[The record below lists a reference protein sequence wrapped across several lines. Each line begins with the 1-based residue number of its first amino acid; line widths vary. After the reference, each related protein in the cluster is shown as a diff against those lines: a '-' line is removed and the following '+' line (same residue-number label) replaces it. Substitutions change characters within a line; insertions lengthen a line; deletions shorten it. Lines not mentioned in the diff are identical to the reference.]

1 MCHHSWADFGVFS
14 TSSHAQRT
22 RLCRN
27 SGTCS
32 LHTQVPLPHLE
43 LQGLP
48 YLNTVSSR
56 GGCWLSA
63 LLTNKAFFGCEL
75 FNSSVWSQQRGREE
89 EKSSHM
95 SELNREVKRKREET
109 KPQALMSQAHIQRHR
124 MCQIW
129 VQCEMTEL
137 FFLLFFLKLPMQ
149 RVVNQHKKWPYF
161 KILAFP
167 WSW

>member
-89 EKSSHM
+89 EKTSHM

-109 KPQALMSQAHIQRHR
+109 KPQALMSQAHIQTQNVSDLSSVWDDWIVFFVVFFKAADAES
-124 MCQIW
+124 CKSTQ
-129 VQCEMTEL
+129 EMTL
-137 FFLLFFLKLPMQ
+137 F
-149 RVVNQHKKWPYF
+149 
-161 KILAFP
+161 
-167 WSW
+167 